1 MKYSRENMTKN
12 DSDRRVKVRFND
24 EEDLVLIIRRN
35 APIVKSVSC
44 KNKATSLL
52 MNLKKDQPIVL
63 ENVSELK
70 RKYSLTKDKE

>member
-1 MKYSRENMTKN
+1 MKSRENMTKD
-12 DSDRRVKVRFND
+12 DSDKRVKVRFND

-44 KNKATSLL
+44 NKTVSLL

-63 ENVSELK
+63 ENMNELK
-70 RKYSLTKDKE
+70 RKYSLTKEE

>member
-1 MKYSRENMTKN
+1 MKYSRENMTKD

-35 APIVKSVSC
+35 APVVKSVSC
-44 KNKATSLL
+44 NRTASLL
-52 MNLKKDQPIVL
+52 MKLKKDQPIVL

-70 RKYSLTKDKE
+70 RKYSLTKEKE